1 MTSLRIF
8 YTSRDINWG
17 ENVVRTT
24 ISVIKADVGSVP
36 GHCRPH
42 AKMLEYARKKLTEA
56 EESGLIKSFY
66 VYHVGDDIGLVMTH
80 HRGENNPEIHGLA
93 WDTFKEITEKIAK
106 PLKLYGAGQ
115 DLLSDAFSGNVRG
128 MGPGVAELEF
138 EERRS
143 DPVIVFAADKTEP
156 GAWNL
161 PLYRIFADPFNT
173 AGLVIDPTLHEG
185 FIFEIMDL
193 KEGKTVKLKAPE
205 ESYDILGLLGTP
217 GRYAVS
223 KIYRAKDNEPA
234 AAASTDRLSFIAGRY
249 VGKDDPVL
257 IVRAQSGFPALG
269 EILSAFAVPH
279 LVAGWM
285 RGSHNGPLM
294 PVSLKDGNVVSYF
307 DGPPRVVAMGWQIAD
322 GKLVGVDGVEPADL
336 FADPAW
342 DYPRELA
349 MKIALY
355 MRTMGEIM
363 PARLE
368 PEEMEYTTLPKI
380 LEKLRN
386 RFITVERK

>member
-1 MTSLRIF
+1 LT
-8 YTSRDINWG
+8 
-17 ENVVRTT
+17 RTT
-24 ISVIKADVGSVP
+24 VSVIKADVGSVV
-36 GHCRPH
+36 GHHRPH
-42 AKMLEYARKKLTEA
+42 AKMIEYAKKKLVEA
-56 EESGLIKSFY
+56 EETGLLKSHY
-66 VYHVGDDIGLVMTH
+66 VYSVGDDIGLVMTH
-80 HRGENNPEIHGLA
+80 HRGENNEEIHRLA
-93 WDTFKEITEKIAK
+93 WEVFKEITEKISK

-115 DLLSDAFSGNVRG
+115 DLLKDAFSGNVRG
-128 MGPGVAELEF
+128 MGPGVAEIEF

-143 DPVIVFAADKTEP
+143 DPIVVFAADKTEP

-161 PLYRIFADPFNT
+161 PLYRMFADPFNT

-193 KEGKTVKLKAPE
+193 ERGEVVRLKTPE

-217 GRYAVS
+217 GKYSVS

-234 AAASTDRLSFIAGRY
+234 AAASTSRLSFIAGKY

-257 IVRAQSGFPALG
+257 IVRCQSGFPALG
-269 EILSAFAVPH
+269 EVLAAFAIPH

-294 PVSLKDGNVVSYF
+294 PVSFRKYSAVGYF
-307 DGPPRVVAMGWQIAD
+307 DGPPRVIAMGWQIAD
-322 GKLVGVDGVEPADL
+322 GRLIGVDGVEPSDL
-336 FADPAW
+336 FDDPVW
-342 DYPRELA
+342 DYSRE
-349 MKIALY
+349 IAVKVAFY

-368 PEEMEYTTLPKI
+368 PSEMEYTTLPAI
-380 LEKLRN
+380 LERLKS
-386 RFITVERK
+386 RFKPAEK

>member
-1 MTSLRIF
+1 MT
-8 YTSRDINWG
+8 
-17 ENVVRTT
+17 RTT
-24 ISVIKADVGSVP
+24 VSVIKADVGSVV
-36 GHCRPH
+36 GHHRPH
-42 AKMLEYARKKLTEA
+42 AKMIEYAKKKLVEA
-56 EESGLIKSFY
+56 EETGLLKSHY
-66 VYHVGDDIGLVMTH
+66 VYSVGDDIGLVMTH
-80 HRGENNPEIHGLA
+80 HRGENNEEIHRLA
-93 WDTFKEITEKIAK
+93 WEVFKEITEKISK

-115 DLLSDAFSGNVRG
+115 DLLKDAFSGNVRG
-128 MGPGVAELEF
+128 MGPGVAEIEF

-143 DPVIVFAADKTEP
+143 DPIVVFAADKTEP

-161 PLYRIFADPFNT
+161 PLYRMFADPFNT

-193 KEGKTVKLKAPE
+193 ERGETVRLKTPE

-217 GRYAVS
+217 GKYSVS

-234 AAASTDRLSFIAGRY
+234 AAASTSRLSFIAGKY

-257 IVRAQSGFPALG
+257 IVRCQSGFPALG
-269 EILSAFAVPH
+269 EVLAAFAIPH

-294 PVSLKDGNVVSYF
+294 PVSFKKHSAVGYF
-307 DGPPRVVAMGWQIAD
+307 DGPPRVIAMGWQIAD
-322 GKLVGVDGVEPADL
+322 GRLIGVDGVEPSDL
-336 FADPAW
+336 FDDPVW
-342 DYPRELA
+342 DYSRE
-349 MKIALY
+349 IAVKVAFY

-368 PEEMEYTTLPKI
+368 PSEMEYTTLPAI
-380 LEKLRN
+380 LEKLKS
-386 RFITVERK
+386 RFKPAEK